1 MSWLSWLSWSLIRS
15 LACNL
20 KDHLVSVIMSAYMK
34 LKGQQE
40 LDQFTLTRSEYAKEL
55 GITPNAVRM
64 RMRHGSLSG
73 EYRFDGSKYL
83 FRPQRRPR
91 DYLHI
96 DHPQMT
102 TQKKK
107 KINRGNHFKADYP
120 NEAFKLHNEMKMMNK
135 IKSKFKDDAHE
146 RAFNQMNERALKK
159 SYEQSRP
166 KAPPLKELKNYGS
179 MLNRSGLE
187 RHAQRT
193 SYEAPRSSSFY
204 VGLAPDDVR
213 REHKSYDKWTQ
224 TRNYYEV
231 NPPVDDGS
239 VEIDL
244 SRSSPRSDLGEP
256 RFDNKIQEA
265 IWRAKNNK

>member
-1 MSWLSWLSWSLIRS
+1 MSWLSWLSWSLNRS
-15 LACNL
+15 LACDL
-20 KDHLVSVIMSAYMK
+20 KDHPLSVIMSAYMK

-64 RMRHGSLSG
+64 RMRHGGLSG

-83 FRPQRRPR
+83 FRAQSRPR
-91 DYLHI
+91 DYQHT

-102 TQKKK
+102 TLKKK

-146 RAFNQMNERALKK
+146 KAFNQMNEGALKK

-166 KAPPLKELKNYGS
+166 KPATLNTLKNYGS
-179 MLNRSGLE
+179 MLNARGLE

-193 SYEAPRSSSFY
+193 SYEAPRSRSFY
-204 VGLAPDDVR
+204 IGGMSPDEVK
-213 REHKSYDKWTQ
+213 EKGGVYNE

-231 NPPVDDGS
+231 GSPVDDGS

-244 SRSSPRSDLGEP
+244 SRSSSRSDLGEP